1 MKRVVVQVTPDESQA
16 VTAQD
21 DAMKLEATLSEEN
34 VQLVLETVLCLNGKS
49 HLKSSDQIIEFL
61 VRQELDRTGEPN
73 EALFDRLMSHVERVL
88 LGRTFVECDRVQ
100 TRTAERL
107 GIDRNTLHKKLRKH
121 NILQT
126 DTRP

>member
-1 MKRVVVQVTPDESQA
+1 MKRVVVQVAAEKLQA
-16 VTAQD
+16 DSEPEEAVR
-21 DAMKLEATLSEEN
+21 LEATLSEEN

-61 VRQELDRTGEPN
+61 VKQELDRHDGTDD
-73 EALFDRLMSHVERVL
+73 ALFDRLMSHVERVL
-88 LGRTFVECDRVQ
+88 LRETFAKFDRVQ

-126 DTRP
+126 DASS